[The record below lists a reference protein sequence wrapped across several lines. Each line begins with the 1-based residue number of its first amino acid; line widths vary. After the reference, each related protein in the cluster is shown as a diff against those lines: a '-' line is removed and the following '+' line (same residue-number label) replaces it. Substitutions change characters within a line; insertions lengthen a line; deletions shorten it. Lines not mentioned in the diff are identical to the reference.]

1 MKKGFLILLLL
12 TGCASFEM
20 PTTFERKQIESGGF
34 IISAWEKVTNPKNVY
49 HVYIE
54 GDGNAFNAHGQAT
67 NDPTPKS
74 FLMRRLAAEDSFEN
88 VIYLARPC
96 QYTKGSQCTQKYWT
110 TARFS
115 PEVVEAEYHAIKDL
129 ANNAPVILIG
139 YSGGAQIAGL
149 MSVTKDL
156 NIQKVI
162 TIAGNLDHKA
172 WTEYHHLPPLS
183 QSLNLADYKEKFSK
197 VPQIHYVGKKDKVIP
212 PILTEDFVSNPDL
225 IRIIPNATHSNIKAF
240 GNEAEDLNLS
250 FEFEKNMAELKENK
264 KI

>member
-1 MKKGFLILLLL
+1 MYRLLLIIL
-12 TGCASFEM
+12 FLSGCASFEM
-20 PTTFERKQIESGGF
+20 PTSFQYKQIESGGF
-34 IISAWEKVTNPKNVY
+34 VVSAWKKVTNSKDLY

-54 GDGNAFNAHGQAT
+54 GDGNAFNARGQAT

-74 FLMRRLAAEDSFEN
+74 SFMRLLAADDAKAN

-96 QYTKGSQCTQKYWT
+96 QFTKGSQCTQKYWT

-115 PEVVEAEYHAIKDL
+115 PEIIEAEYHSIREL
-129 ANNAPVILIG
+129 VNNAPVILIG

-149 MSVTKDL
+149 LSVTKDL

-183 QSLNLADYKEKFSK
+183 ESLNLADYKAKFSK
-197 VPQIHYVGKKDKVIP
+197 IPQIHYVGEKDKVIP
-212 PILTEDFVSNPDL
+212 PILIKDFVTNPNL
-225 IRIIPNATHSNIKAF
+225 IRIISDASHGDGWDSLDIEFKIK
-240 GNEAEDLNLS
+240 
-250 FEFEKNMAELKENK
+250 
-264 KI
+264 